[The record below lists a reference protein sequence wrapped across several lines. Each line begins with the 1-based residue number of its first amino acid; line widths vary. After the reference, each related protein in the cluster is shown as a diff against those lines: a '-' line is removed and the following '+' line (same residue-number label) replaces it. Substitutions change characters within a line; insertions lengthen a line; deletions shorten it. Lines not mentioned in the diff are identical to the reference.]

1 MQHSYRGQHAT
12 RQVLQNEVPVLEAW
26 HFAAINQ
33 VLRACLFTVISL
45 EHHKA
50 KQS

>member
-26 HFAAINQ
+26 HLAAINQ
-33 VLRACLFTVISL
+33 VLHACLFALISL
-45 EHHKA
+45 DHQNA